1 MSDSLWPYGGACQA
15 PLSMGFF
22 RQEYW
27 SGLPFSL
34 PGNLPSSGIK
44 PTSPASLTLS
54 SWFFTTE
61 PPGKP
66 QLNSQI
72 LLIVILQEVAISSHL
87 QFLLSSNKDTEYLFC
102 TGNYF
107 LINYFWLHWVFV
119 ATRRLSLVV
128 VSRGYSL
135 NCGGFSCGSPLVA
148 QTIKSLPAMQET
160 WVWSLGR

>member
-1 MSDSLWPYGGACQA
+1 MCAHSVVSDSLRPYGGACQA
-15 PLSMGFF
+15 LLSMGFF

-27 SGLPFSL
+27 SGLPFSP
-34 PGNLPSSGIK
+34 PGNLLNSGIK
-44 PTSPASLTLS
+44 PTFPASLTLS

-61 PPGKP
+61 PPGTP
-66 QLNSQI
+66 QFNSQI
-72 LLIVILQEVAISSHL
+72 LLIVILQEVAISSHP
-87 QFLLSSNKDTEYLFC
+87 QFLFSNNKNTEYLFC

-135 NCGGFSCGSPLVA
+135 IAVA
-148 QTIKSLPAMQET
+148 SLMEAPS
-160 WVWSLGR
+160 WLRR